1 MFGGLENV
9 RIFVSTNNE
18 KQHKMII
25 PTNKRGSERKLDLTN
40 INVKDM
46 IHELSQKNIELSI
59 SKNKASQR
67 QILMIEQEMT
77 MNLGAIEM
85 LWSIIRYH

>member
-1 MFGGLENV
+1 
-9 RIFVSTNNE
+9 
-18 KQHKMII
+18 MII
-25 PTNKRGSERKLDLTN
+25 PTNKRGSERKLELTN
-40 INVKDM
+40 IKVKDM

-85 LWSIIRYH
+85 LWSLLRNH